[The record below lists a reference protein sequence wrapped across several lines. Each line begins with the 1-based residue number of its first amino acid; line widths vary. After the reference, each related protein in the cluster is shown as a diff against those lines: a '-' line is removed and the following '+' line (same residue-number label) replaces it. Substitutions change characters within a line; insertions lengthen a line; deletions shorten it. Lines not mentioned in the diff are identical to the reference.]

1 MHPKQLAGILTHA
14 VRFVQVVVINISC
27 YIVLSDPTMTPDEI
41 ETRLREFESLCRARG
56 LPLTV
61 QRRAILKA
69 VLQRDDHPTAD
80 QIHANVKKRIPEL
93 SRTTV
98 YRVLETLVGM
108 GLIRQ
113 LHHPGASARFDG
125 KIHRHH
131 HLVCIHC
138 HAVMDVEN
146 PAIDELNL
154 SLTKKHGF
162 EIQDFSVHF
171 IGICAKCRPKAAKRK
186 RK

>member
-1 MHPKQLAGILTHA
+1 
-14 VRFVQVVVINISC
+14 
-27 YIVLSDPTMTPDEI
+27 MTPDEI
-41 ETRLREFESLCRARG
+41 DARLREFESLCRARG

-61 QRRAILKA
+61 QRRAILTA

-80 QIHANVKKRIPEL
+80 QVHAPVKQQIPGL

-131 HLVCIHC
+131 HLVCTHC
-138 HAVMDVEN
+138 HAVIDVES
-146 PAIDELNL
+146 ATIDELNV

-171 IGICAKCRPKAAKRK
+171 IGVCAHCRQKTAKRQ
-186 RK
+186 RD

>member
-1 MHPKQLAGILTHA
+1 
-14 VRFVQVVVINISC
+14 
-27 YIVLSDPTMTPDEI
+27 MTPDEI
-41 ETRLREFESLCRARG
+41 ENRLREFESVCRARG
-56 LPLTV
+56 LPVTV

-69 VLQRDDHPTAD
+69 VLQQDDHPTAD
-80 QIHANVKKRIPEL
+80 QVHAIVRKKIPEL

-131 HLVCIHC
+131 HLVCTVC
-138 HAVMDVEN
+138 HTVIDVEN
-146 PAIDELNL
+146 STIDELNL
-154 SLTKKHGF
+154 SLTEKHGF
-162 EIQDFSVHF
+162 DIQDFSVHF
-171 IGICAKCRPKAAKRK
+171 IGICAQCRPKSPKRK
-186 RK
+186 RS